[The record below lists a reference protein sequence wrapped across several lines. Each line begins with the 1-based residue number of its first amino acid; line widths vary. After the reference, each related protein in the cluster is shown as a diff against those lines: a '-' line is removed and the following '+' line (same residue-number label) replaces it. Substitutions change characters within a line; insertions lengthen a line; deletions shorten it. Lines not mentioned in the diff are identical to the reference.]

1 MKHLKTMV
9 KMNRSTNSW
18 EFLPE
23 IKSKFRNIH
32 HAFDVVLMILAL
44 VVISASVKG
53 QCPGTDVIQ
62 DPEEFIWTYH
72 PADSNNPEA
81 YYSGIMEVGEVTV
94 TFNNGETLTTRAY
107 RQQGGSY
114 SVPGPTIRVVPG
126 NKYVLSLHNTLPYA
140 PLDPGHNVFKDPNV
154 VNIHTHGLH
163 ISGES
168 PGDDV
173 TRAFEG
179 QRGGDFVWDIPE
191 DHMGG
196 TFWYHA
202 HHHGSTLLQ
211 VAGGMFGMLIVDD
224 NNDGLPANVAGME
237 EKILA
242 IGFVDPAVAGTG
254 GDQLI
259 SGTLA
264 STWTVNGTIQGNIC
278 IPENTWQHWR
288 VLIADPAAK
297 LRDVEFGPGIEVKV
311 MGRDGVWRTEVPKD
325 LHTNI
330 LKLTGA
336 SRADFAV
343 RLNAASSWI
352 KVGNVT
358 VANIYA
364 DGTPDLTVNPYSA
377 DGVTPWNPIRP
388 DYLRDLRN
396 EPSVHNESI
405 SMGARTVGGS
415 NYSGKYEHHTPNV
428 IQPATDVQEWTLSGN
443 VNHPFHLH
451 VYHVQAMESD
461 RDFEEG
467 EYYDVVASQMEVR
480 FDLNAST
487 STPYEGRTIFH
498 CHILAHEDLGAMGW
512 LDVQGGQSPPTFP
525 ADGNL
530 AQPYSAYYMLSG
542 TQQPPTAPGNLTAA
556 AISSSA
562 IELTWDDNSLDED
575 GFDIERSA
583 DGINFNLLTSV
594 GTNVVAY
601 SDNGLSSSTTYWYRV
616 SAYNTGGSSATS
628 NIADAITQAPGGGPE
643 VHVES
648 ITVISEA
655 LKGNRFGGV
664 ATVTIFDGLGVAVS
678 GATVTGDFS
687 GPNSSIES
695 GTTDVNGQVS
705 FNSKAEKN
713 PAGEW
718 CFEVTDITVP
728 GGTYNSAANVVTQAC
743 ESGPVFKAMPSAYSA
758 SNGSARLVRVYPN
771 PIKNDAQILFELDS
785 PSVVTIEVYSI
796 LGDRLAVIT
805 DQSYSAGQHTIR
817 WAPENLG
824 NGSYF
829 MKLSSANNQ
838 IDFKRFLLI
847 R

>member
-1 MKHLKTMV
+1 
-9 KMNRSTNSW
+9 MNRSTN
-18 EFLPE
+18 FLSFPS
-23 IKSKFRNIH
+23 KAKAKFRDTYIALTGGLNI
-32 HAFDVVLMILAL
+32 LLL
-44 VVISASVKG
+44 VIFSSGVQG

-62 DPEEFIWTYH
+62 EPQEFTWTYH

-81 YYSGIMEVGEVTV
+81 YYSGVMEVGEVTV

-107 RQQGGSY
+107 RQQGGIY
-114 SVPGPTIRVVPG
+114 SIPGPTIKVVPG
-126 NKYVLSLHNTLPYA
+126 NKYVLSLHNTLPYE
-140 PLDPGHNVFKDPNV
+140 PLEPRHNVFKDPNV

-179 QRGGDFVWDIPE
+179 QRGGDFVWDIPD

-224 NNDGLPANVAGME
+224 SNDGMPANVAGME

-242 IGFVDPAVAGTG
+242 IGFVNPAVAGTG

-259 SGTLA
+259 SGTLS
-264 STWTVNGTIQGNIC
+264 STWTVNGIIQGNLC
-278 IPENTWQHWR
+278 LPNNTWQHWR

-297 LRDVEFGPGIEVKV
+297 LRDVEFGPGFEVKV

-325 LHTNI
+325 LPTNI

-343 RLNAASSWI
+343 RLKTASSWI
-352 KVGNVT
+352 KVGNTT
-358 VANIYA
+358 VANVYA
-364 DGTPDLTVNPYSA
+364 DGVPDLTVNPYSA
-377 DGVTPWNPIRP
+377 DGVSSWNPVRP
-388 DYLRDLRN
+388 DYLRDLRS
-396 EPSVHNESI
+396 EPIVHNESI

-451 VYHVQAMESD
+451 IYHVQAMESD

-512 LDVQGGQSPPTFP
+512 LDVQGGQSAPTFP
-525 ADGNL
+525 ANGNL
-530 AQPYSAYYMLSG
+530 TKPYSAYYMLSG
-542 TQQPPTAPGNLTAA
+542 GQQAPAAPGNLIATAA
-556 AISSSA
+556 SSSA
-562 IELTWDDNSLDED
+562 IDLTWDDNSLDED
-575 GFDIERSA
+575 GFDIERSL
-583 DGINFNLLTSV
+583 DGINFNLHTSV
-594 GTNVVAY
+594 GADVIVYT
-601 SDNGLSSSTTYWYRV
+601 DNNLNSSTTYWYRV
-616 SAYNTGGSSATS
+616 SAYNTGGSSSTT
-628 NIADAITQAPGGGPE
+628 NVADATTQAAGGGPE
-643 VHVES
+643 VHVEN
-648 ITVISEA
+648 ITVVQEP
-655 LKGNRFGGV
+655 LKGNRFRGI
-664 ATVTIFDGLGVAVS
+664 ATVTIFDDLAAAVS

-687 GPNSSIES
+687 GPNSSTQS

-718 CFEVTDITVP
+718 CFEVTDVAVS
-728 GGTYNSAANVVTQAC
+728 GGTYNSSANIVTQAC
-743 ESGPVFKAMPSAYSA
+743 ESGPVFKAMQSA
-758 SNGSARLVRVYPN
+758 SSNVYDVARLVRVYPN
-771 PIKNDAQILFELDS
+771 PIKNNAQILFELAAAS
-785 PSVVTIEVYSI
+785 EVIIEVYSI
-796 LGDRLAVIT
+796 LGERLAVIT
-805 DQSYSAGQHTIR
+805 DQGYSAGQHTVL
-817 WAPENLG
+817 WTPEHLG

-829 MKLSSANNQ
+829 LKLTTAGNQ
-838 IDFKRFLLI
+838 VDFKRFLLV